1 MIRSLG
7 SAGLTLVTL
16 GAGLGLYFVSFS
28 VAQERTRIERYERQI
43 AHDRHD
49 IRALEAE
56 LRVRSNLPQ
65 LERWN
70 DTALTL
76 KAPRAGQI
84 LDNELQLAALVQP
97 GVPADVGVRVQL
109 AAVELPVV
117 APPAD
122 AVASAS
128 VDATPDTG
136 LFSAAFGADIDAAAA
151 RERAAFTK
159 VALR

>member
-43 AHDRHD
+43 ARDREA

-70 DTALTL
+70 NTALAL
-76 KAPRAGQI
+76 KAPAAGQI
-84 LDNELQLAALVQP
+84 LDSELQLAALVQP
-97 GVPADVGVRVQL
+97 GVPADVGARVQF
-109 AAVELPVV
+109 AAVELP
-117 APPAD
+117 
-122 AVASAS
+122 AVASPAAAVVTAS
-128 VDATPDTG
+128 VDAKPDAG
-136 LFSAAFGADIDAAAA
+136 LFSAAFSADIDAAAA